1 MQIVTLSEA
10 ISNIKSEDI
19 VGISGF
25 LGVGEPFELIE
36 ELVRQNQ
43 QNLTIVS
50 VVTSQPGKEIGVGRL
65 CENHQVKKYI
75 AAHVELPLPYNM
87 NILVAIWKLN
97 SHQWEPWLNDFMLRV
112 LVWELF

>member
-43 QNLTIVS
+43 QNLTIVPQS
-50 VVTSQPGKEIGVGRL
+50 SP
-65 CENHQVKKYI
+65 
-75 AAHVELPLPYNM
+75 PP
-87 NILVAIWKLN
+87 
-97 SHQWEPWLNDFMLRV
+97 
-112 LVWELF
+112 

>member
-43 QNLTIVS
+43 QNLICCYLT
-50 VVTSQPGKEIGVGRL
+50 TG
-65 CENHQVKKYI
+65 
-75 AAHVELPLPYNM
+75 
-87 NILVAIWKLN
+87 
-97 SHQWEPWLNDFMLRV
+97 
-112 LVWELF
+112 